1 MMCRDKWWIREIERI
16 NREHREE
23 RAELIAAIAHLA
35 GQPLPDRGWGSQPPE
50 LAPIHDGRLRAIA
63 DPDQLP

>member
-1 MMCRDKWWIREIERI
+1 MIRRDKWWLRELERI

-23 RAELIAAIAHLA
+23 RAELIATIAHLA
-35 GQPLPDRGWGSQPPE
+35 GQPLPDRGWGGDPE
-50 LAPIHDGRLRAIA
+50 PLHQDRPRTLA